1 MPELPEVEV
10 IRSQIQ
16 SILPLQIKNEERSS
30 VISSL
35 LRKARAPEAFKTS
48 GLFLRQ
54 TRRHGKVLI
63 LDFFKHDELTGVVLS
78 GFGMSGGWRISPHK
92 IQEPHTHLQW
102 EASNNSGQTVFL
114 AYVDPRRFGSLAYL
128 TPSQAKLR
136 LEQLGVDVGS
146 EQFCFEYLLPIFK
159 RFPQKE
165 LKPFLLDQKYFA
177 GIGNYIASE
186 ICARAG
192 IRPTRLVGKINQK
205 ECHQII
211 EVTPS
216 VLFGMGERG
225 GLSFSGGYRDTTG
238 SDGGGL
244 DHLVV
249 FHQEVCRLCHKTAV
263 KKIIQAQRASFFCP
277 RCQK

>member
-10 IRSQIQ
+10 IRTQIQ
-16 SILPLQIKNEERSS
+16 SQLPLHIHGEERSP

-35 LRKARAPEAFKTS
+35 LRKAHAPEAFKTKD
-48 GLFLRQ
+48 LVLKQ
-54 TRRHGKVLI
+54 TRRHGKVLV
-63 LDFFKHDELTGVVLS
+63 LDFYKEEKHHGVVLS
-78 GFGMSGGWRISPHK
+78 GFGMSGGWRLSEEK
-92 IQEPHTHLQW
+92 IKEPHTHLQW
-102 EASNNSGQTVFL
+102 KACHLNGHTLYL
-114 AYVDPRRFGSLAYL
+114 AYVDPRRFGSMAFLDPLEAD
-128 TPSQAKLR
+128 LR
-136 LEQLGVDVGS
+136 LQKLGVDVGS
-146 EQFCFEYLLPIFK
+146 AEFTQDYLKEIFK

-165 LKPFLLDQKYFA
+165 IKPFLLDQKYFA

-192 IRPTRLVGKINQK
+192 IRPTRPVGKITQK
-205 ECHQII
+205 ERERII
-211 EVTPS
+211 SSTPL

-249 FHQEVCRLCHKTAV
+249 FHQKICRLCHKTEV
-263 KKIIQAQRASFFCP
+263 KKIIQAARASFYCP